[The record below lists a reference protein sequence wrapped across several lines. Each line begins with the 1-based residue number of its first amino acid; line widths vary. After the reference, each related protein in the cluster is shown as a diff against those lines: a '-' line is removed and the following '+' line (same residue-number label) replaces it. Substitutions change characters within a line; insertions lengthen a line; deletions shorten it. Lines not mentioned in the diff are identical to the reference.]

1 MVEQT
6 PIPFFTDD
14 IQITAHTTSTSMKDA
29 IGRPMSVREFAE
41 RVEAPVSLGKTPEGD
56 LYLATGRYPNIQ
68 WVQGPEF
75 LAAATAA

>member
-41 RVEAPVSLGKTPEGD
+41 RVEAPVSLGQTPEGD

-68 WVQGPEF
+68 FIQGPES
-75 LAAATAA
+75 LPIPNVA